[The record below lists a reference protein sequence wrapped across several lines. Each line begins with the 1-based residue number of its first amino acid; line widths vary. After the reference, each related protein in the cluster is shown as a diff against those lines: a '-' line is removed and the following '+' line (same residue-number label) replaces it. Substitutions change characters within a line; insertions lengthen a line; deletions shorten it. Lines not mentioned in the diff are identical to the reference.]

1 MTNEDSLNESLKFY
15 KEDHKTLLKQLA
27 DNSLLEKFKVN
38 GMCGIKDS
46 NESYTKTIVK
56 KAFVLLVSSIVAI
69 IPMSLEGA
77 TIEERKE
84 VRTMAKEKG
93 WYIVESDPNDP
104 DDYWITIVV
113 LDKETMANVSEDN
126 ASSIL
131 TNMIVLADRE
141 YWL

>member
-1 MTNEDSLNESLKFY
+1 MTGVQTCALPIS
-15 KEDHKTLLKQLA
+15 
-27 DNSLLEKFKVN
+27 
-38 GMCGIKDS
+38 
-46 NESYTKTIVK
+46 
-56 KAFVLLVSSIVAI
+56 
-69 IPMSLEGA
+69 
-77 TIEERKE
+77 
-84 VRTMAKEKG
+84 MAKEKG